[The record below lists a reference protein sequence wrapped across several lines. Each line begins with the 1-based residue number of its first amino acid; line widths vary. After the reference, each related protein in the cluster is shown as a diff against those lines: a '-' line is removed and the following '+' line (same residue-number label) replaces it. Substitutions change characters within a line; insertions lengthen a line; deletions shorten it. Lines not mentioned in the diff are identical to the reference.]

1 MIIITPTLQ
10 AYKVRIKTH
19 TVEDLY
25 GIHTLAIRYVDPE
38 EVEPPRDLFK
48 AALEAREFIP
58 GQGWVYK
65 ASHNYRLVALYLE
78 DGYPKYI
85 TDDQFEA
92 PEDRA
97 RVALWYKDW
106 SREGQ
111 EYSRSLPV
119 DERKRLRRRVEDLI
133 RKSPYALSAAVGGL
147 FAEGVIDRLW
157 LQD

>member
-1 MIIITPTLQ
+1 MIIITPSLR
-10 AYKVRIKTH
+10 AYKVRIKTFG
-19 TVEDLY
+19 VEDLY

-38 EVEPPRDLFK
+38 EVEPPEDLLR

-85 TDDQFEA
+85 TDTQFAPPEERAQDALLYKGWVKEA
-92 PEDRA
+92 
-97 RVALWYKDW
+97 KDFT
-106 SREGQ
+106 Q
-111 EYSRSLPV
+111 SLSV
-119 DERKRLRRRVEDLI
+119 DERKRLRRRVEDLV
-133 RKSPYALSAAVGGL
+133 RKSPYALSAAIGGL

-157 LQD
+157 LRD